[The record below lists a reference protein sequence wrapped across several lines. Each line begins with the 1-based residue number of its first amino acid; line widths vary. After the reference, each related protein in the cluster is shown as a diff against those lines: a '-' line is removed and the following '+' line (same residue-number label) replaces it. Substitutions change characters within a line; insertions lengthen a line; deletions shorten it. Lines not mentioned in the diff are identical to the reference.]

1 MTYPSDFKSP
11 KSTEAI
17 TQIFESNEFPFGHM
31 LDSQKWKYSV
41 SFPNHLVIFNANVLT
56 KSHGKVW
63 YGDLDISMS
72 HARLKKIAEQ
82 VGEPL
87 YILHESAARFGEEN
101 KPIDE
106 LLAVSV
112 WDTTQNVVFLNEY
125 REARDAIRSK

>member
-1 MTYPSDFKSP
+1 MTYPSDFKPLESIE
-11 KSTEAI
+11 TI
-17 TQIFESNEFPFGHM
+17 VQIFESNKFPFGDM
-31 LDSQKWKYSV
+31 LSGAKWEYSQ
-41 SFPNHLVIFNANVLT
+41 SFPNHLVVFNANVLT

>member
-11 KSTEAI
+11 KSIKTI
-17 TQIFESNEFPFGHM
+17 TQIFESNEFPFGYM
-31 LDSQKWKYSV
+31 LDGQKWKYSE

-63 YGDLDISMS
+63 YGDLDVSIS

-87 YILHESAARFGEEN
+87 YVLHESAARFGEEN
-101 KPIDE
+101 KPVKR
-106 LLAVSV
+106 LLAQAV
-112 WDTTQNVVFLNEY
+112 WDTTQDVIFLNEY
-125 REARDAIRSK
+125 REARDAARSK

>member
-1 MTYPSDFKSP
+1 MTYPSDFKTP
-11 KSTEAI
+11 KSIETI
-17 TQIFESNEFPFGHM
+17 VQIFESNEFPFGDM
-31 LDSQKWKYSV
+31 LSSAKWKYSL
-41 SFPNHLVIFNANVLT
+41 SFPNHLVVFNANVLT

-101 KPIDE
+101 KPIDK
-106 LLAVSV
+106 LLSIAV
-112 WDTTQNVVFLNEY
+112 WDTTQDIIFLNDY
-125 REARDAIRSK
+125 REARDAARSK

>member
-1 MTYPSDFKSP
+1 MTYPSDFKP
-11 KSTEAI
+11 TKSIETI
-17 TQIFESNEFPFGHM
+17 TQIFESNEFPFGYM
-31 LDSQKWKYSV
+31 LDGQKWKYSV

-101 KPIDE
+101 KPVKR
-106 LLAVSV
+106 LLAQAV
-112 WDTTQNVVFLNEY
+112 WDTTQDVIFLNEY